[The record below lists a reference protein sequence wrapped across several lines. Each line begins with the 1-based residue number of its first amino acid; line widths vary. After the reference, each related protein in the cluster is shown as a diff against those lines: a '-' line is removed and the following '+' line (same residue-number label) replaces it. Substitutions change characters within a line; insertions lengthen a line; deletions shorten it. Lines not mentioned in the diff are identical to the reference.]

1 MTNTNEIFNMP
12 FDQLVNQYASADV
25 TPAVAPTPAPTTQD
39 FVVPA
44 SALPENVTGTA
55 PVGQSFDDI
64 LKQAGVTNAQIAQP
78 VAQPAPQP
86 TPQPV
91 TQPAIQVQP
100 GMTIGDVAQAMNQQP
115 IPAVTMADGS
125 QVVDPF
131 GAVVT
136 TQPSVPN
143 TFEQPATPVETVPAQ
158 IVAPFAETADLPIQ
172 AQPIAE
178 AQPVVESQ
186 PVAETRPVVEVPVV
200 EAQPVEAQPVEA
212 VETPTEEPA
221 KKSKRARKS
230 KAKAKVD
237 TPVADAPTAPVP
249 APAPAPTVAPTT
261 DDAFLDA
268 ETVAQIRAEI
278 RQVVRHEVKAAI
290 VEAFNE
296 FSKVF
301 GSGR

>member
-25 TPAVAPTPAPTTQD
+25 TPAVTPTPAPTTQD

-78 VAQPAPQP
+78 APQP
-86 TPQPV
+86 V
-91 TQPAIQVQP
+91 AQPAIQVQP

-115 IPAVTMADGS
+115 MPAVTMADGS

-158 IVAPFAETADLPIQ
+158 AVAPFAETADLPIQ
-172 AQPIAE
+172 AQPVE
-178 AQPVVESQ
+178 VQPAVEVQ
-186 PVAETRPVVEVPVV
+186 PVAETQPVVEVKPVADV
-200 EAQPVEAQPVEA
+200 QPVEA
-212 VETPTEEPA
+212 VEVPTEEPA

-237 TPVADAPTAPVP
+237 APTVDAPTVD
-249 APAPAPTVAPTT
+249 APTVEVPTVVSAT

>member
-25 TPAVAPTPAPTTQD
+25 TPAVAPTPTPATQD

-78 VAQPAPQP
+78 VTQPTPQPAPQP
-86 TPQPV
+86 T
-91 TQPAIQVQP
+91 IQVQP

-136 TQPSVPN
+136 TQPSVPAN
-143 TFEQPATPVETVPAQ
+143 FERPATPVETVPAQ

-178 AQPVVESQ
+178 VPAVEAQPVVDAQ
-186 PVAETRPVVEVPVV
+186 PVAENQPVV

-212 VETPTEEPA
+212 VEVPTEEPV

-237 TPVADAPTAPVP
+237 TPVADAPTTPAP
-249 APAPAPTVAPTT
+249 APAPAPTVASTN

-301 GSGR
+301 GSGC

>member
-25 TPAVAPTPAPTTQD
+25 TPAVTPAPAPATQD

-55 PVGQSFDDI
+55 PVSQSFDDI

-78 VAQPAPQP
+78 VAQPA
-86 TPQPV
+86 
-91 TQPAIQVQP
+91 IQVQP
-100 GMTIGDVAQAMNQQP
+100 GMTIGDVAQVMNQQP

-136 TQPSVPN
+136 TQPSVPT

-172 AQPIAE
+172 AQPVAE
-178 AQPVVESQ
+178 AQPAPEVQPVVEVQ
-186 PVAETRPVVEVPVV
+186 PVAETQPV
-200 EAQPVEAQPVEA
+200 VEAQPVEA

-237 TPVADAPTAPVP
+237 APIVDAPTVEVPVEV
-249 APAPAPTVAPTT
+249 PTVAPAT

-301 GSGR
+301 GSGC

>member
-12 FDQLVNQYASADV
+12 FDQLVNQYASAEA
-25 TPAVAPTPAPTTQD
+25 TPTAAPAPTTQD

-55 PVGQSFDDI
+55 PVSQSFDDI

-78 VAQPAPQP
+78 VAQPVAQP
-86 TPQPV
+86 T
-91 TQPAIQVQP
+91 IQVQP

-136 TQPSVPN
+136 TQPSVPAN
-143 TFEQPATPVETVPAQ
+143 FEQPVAPVETVPAQ
-158 IVAPFAETADLPIQ
+158 AVAPFAETADLPIQ
-172 AQPIAE
+172 AQPVAVQPVAEAQPAPEVQPVAE
-178 AQPVVESQ
+178 AQPVVD
-186 PVAETRPVVEVPVV
+186 V
-200 EAQPVEAQPVEA
+200 QPVEAQPVEA
-212 VETPTEEPA
+212 VETSTEEPA
-221 KKSKRARKS
+221 KKPKRARKS

-237 TPVADAPTAPVP
+237 APVVDTPTIEVP
-249 APAPAPTVAPTT
+249 APAPAPTVTPVT

>member
-78 VAQPAPQP
+78 APQP
-86 TPQPV
+86 TPQP
-91 TQPAIQVQP
+91 TIQVQP
-100 GMTIGDVAQAMNQQP
+100 GMTIGDVAQAMAQQP

-136 TQPSVPN
+136 TQPSVPA
-143 TFEQPATPVETVPAQ
+143 TFEQPTTPVETVPAQ

-172 AQPIAE
+172 AQPVVEVPVAE
-178 AQPVVESQ
+178 TQPVVEVQ
-186 PVAETRPVVEVPVV
+186 PVAETQPVV
-200 EAQPVEAQPVEA
+200 EAQPVEDQPVEA
-212 VETPTEEPA
+212 VEVPTEEPV

-237 TPVADAPTAPVP
+237 APTVES
-249 APAPAPTVAPTT
+249 PAPAPTPTVAPAT

>member
-25 TPAVAPTPAPTTQD
+25 TPAAAPTPVPTTQD

-55 PVGQSFDDI
+55 PVSQSFDDI

-86 TPQPV
+86 V
-91 TQPAIQVQP
+91 AQPAIQVQP

-136 TQPSVPN
+136 TQPSVPA
-143 TFEQPATPVETVPAQ
+143 TFEQPVTPVEAVPTQA
-158 IVAPFAETADLPIQ
+158 VAPFAETADLPIQ

-178 AQPVVESQ
+178 VPVVEVQ
-186 PVAETRPVVEVPVV
+186 PVAETQPVV
-200 EAQPVEAQPVEA
+200 EAQPVEAVE
-212 VETPTEEPA
+212 VPTEEPA
-221 KKSKRARKS
+221 KKPKRARKS
-230 KAKAKVD
+230 KAKAKAD
-237 TPVADAPTAPVP
+237 APVADAPTAPVP
-249 APAPAPTVAPTT
+249 APTPVPTVAPAT

-268 ETVAQIRAEI
+268 ETVARIRAEI

-301 GSGR
+301 GSGC

>member
-44 SALPENVTGTA
+44 SALPENVTGAA

-86 TPQPV
+86 T
-91 TQPAIQVQP
+91 IQVQP
-100 GMTIGDVAQAMNQQP
+100 GMTIGDVAQAMNQNP
-115 IPAVTMADGS
+115 APAVTMADGS

-136 TQPSVPN
+136 TQPSVPT

-158 IVAPFAETADLPIQ
+158 VVAPFAETADLPIQ

-200 EAQPVEAQPVEA
+200 EAQPVAEAQPVEA
-212 VETPTEEPA
+212 VEVPTEEPV

-237 TPVADAPTAPVP
+237 TPVADVPTAPVP
-249 APAPAPTVAPTT
+249 APAPAPTVVPTT

>member
-25 TPAVAPTPAPTTQD
+25 TPAVTPAPTPSTQD

-55 PVGQSFDDI
+55 PVSQSFDDI
-64 LKQAGVTNAQIAQP
+64 LKQAGVTNAQIA
-78 VAQPAPQP
+78 
-86 TPQPV
+86 QPV

-136 TQPSVPN
+136 TQPSVPT

-172 AQPIAE
+172 AQPVAE
-178 AQPVVESQ
+178 AQPAPEVQPVVEVQ
-186 PVAETRPVVEVPVV
+186 PVAETQPV
-200 EAQPVEAQPVEA
+200 VEAQPVEA

-237 TPVADAPTAPVP
+237 APIVDAPTVEV
-249 APAPAPTVAPTT
+249 PTVAPAT

>member
-12 FDQLVNQYASADV
+12 FDQLVNQYANADA
-25 TPAVAPTPAPTTQD
+25 TPAATPAPAPTTQD

-78 VAQPAPQP
+78 VAQPVAQPATQPVAQP
-86 TPQPV
+86 T
-91 TQPAIQVQP
+91 IQAQP
-100 GMTIGDVAQAMNQQP
+100 GMTIGDLAQAMAQNAT
-115 IPAVTMADGS
+115 PAVTMADGS

-131 GAVVT
+131 GAVT
-136 TQPSVPN
+136 TA
-143 TFEQPATPVETVPAQ
+143 QPATPEIVPASQPATVPTQA
-158 IVAPFAETADLPIQ
+158 VAPFAETADLPIQ
-172 AQPIAE
+172 AQP
-178 AQPVVESQ
+178 VVEA
-186 PVAETRPVVEVPVV
+186 PVAEAPVEAPVETQPVEVPV
-200 EAQPVEAQPVEA
+200 
-212 VETPTEEPA
+212 EEPA

-237 TPVADAPTAPVP
+237 APTVEAPVLETP
-249 APAPAPTVAPTT
+249 TLEAPTPTVAPAN

-301 GSGR
+301 GSGC

>member
-25 TPAVAPTPAPTTQD
+25 TPAVTPAPTPSTQD

-55 PVGQSFDDI
+55 PVSQSFDDI
-64 LKQAGVTNAQIAQP
+64 LKQAGVTNAQIA
-78 VAQPAPQP
+78 
-86 TPQPV
+86 QPV

-136 TQPSVPN
+136 TQPSVPA
-143 TFEQPATPVETVPAQ
+143 TFEQPATPVEAVPTQ
-158 IVAPFAETADLPIQ
+158 TVAPFAETADLPIQ
-172 AQPIAE
+172 AQPVAVQPAPE
-178 AQPVVESQ
+178 VQPVVEVQ
-186 PVAETRPVVEVPVV
+186 PVAETQPVV
-200 EAQPVEAQPVEA
+200 EAQPVEAVE
-212 VETPTEEPA
+212 VPTEEPA

-237 TPVADAPTAPVP
+237 APVVDAPTAPVP
-249 APAPAPTVAPTT
+249 TPAPAPTVASTN

>member
-25 TPAVAPTPAPTTQD
+25 TPAVTPAPTPATQD

-78 VAQPAPQP
+78 APQP

-91 TQPAIQVQP
+91 TQPVAQPTIQVQP
-100 GMTIGDVAQAMNQQP
+100 GMTIGDVAQAMAQNP
-115 IPAVTMADGS
+115 TPAVTMADGS

-136 TQPSVPN
+136 TQPSVPT
-143 TFEQPATPVETVPAQ
+143 TFEQPATPV
-158 IVAPFAETADLPIQ
+158 VAPFAETADLPIQ

-178 AQPVVESQ
+178 
-186 PVAETRPVVEVPVV
+186 VPVV
-200 EAQPVEAQPVEA
+200 EAQPVVEVQPVAETQPIVETQPVEA
-212 VETPTEEPA
+212 VEVPTEEPV
-221 KKSKRARKS
+221 KKPKRARKS

-237 TPVADAPTAPVP
+237 APVADTATIEAPVEV
-249 APAPAPTVAPTT
+249 PTVVSAT

-301 GSGR
+301 GSGQ

>member
-25 TPAVAPTPAPTTQD
+25 TPAVTPAPAPTTQD

-55 PVGQSFDDI
+55 PVSQSFDDI

-78 VAQPAPQP
+78 VAQP
-86 TPQPV
+86 T
-91 TQPAIQVQP
+91 IQVQP

-136 TQPSVPN
+136 TQPSLPT
-143 TFEQPATPVETVPAQ
+143 TFEQLATPVEAVPAQ

-172 AQPIAE
+172 AQPVAE
-178 AQPVVESQ
+178 AQPAPEVQ
-186 PVAETRPVVEVPVV
+186 PVVEV
-200 EAQPVEAQPVEA
+200 QPVEAQPVEA

-221 KKSKRARKS
+221 KKPKRARKS

-237 TPVADAPTAPVP
+237 APVVDTP
-249 APAPAPTVAPTT
+249 TIEVPAPTVTPVT

-301 GSGR
+301 GSGC

>member
-12 FDQLVNQYASADV
+12 FDQLVNQYASAET
-25 TPAVAPTPAPTTQD
+25 TPTAAPAPTPATQD

-44 SALPENVTGTA
+44 SALPENVTGAA

-78 VAQPAPQP
+78 VAQPVAQP

-91 TQPAIQVQP
+91 AQPAIQVQP

-136 TQPSVPN
+136 TQPSLPAN
-143 TFEQPATPVETVPAQ
+143 FEQPATPVETVPAQ
-158 IVAPFAETADLPIQ
+158 IMAPFAETADLPIQ
-172 AQPIAE
+172 AQPVVGAQPAAE
-178 AQPVVESQ
+178 TQPVAENQPVVE
-186 PVAETRPVVEVPVV
+186 T
-200 EAQPVEAQPVEA
+200 QPVEA
-212 VETPTEEPA
+212 VEVPTEEPV
-221 KKSKRARKS
+221 KKSKRVRKS

-237 TPVADAPTAPVP
+237 APVADAPTAPVP
-249 APAPAPTVAPTT
+249 APAPTPTIASTN

-301 GSGR
+301 GSGC

>member
-25 TPAVAPTPAPTTQD
+25 TTAVTPAPAPTTQD

-55 PVGQSFDDI
+55 PVSQSFDDI

-78 VAQPAPQP
+78 V
-86 TPQPV
+86 

-100 GMTIGDVAQAMNQQP
+100 GMTIGDVAQTMNQQP

-136 TQPSVPN
+136 TQPSLPA

-172 AQPIAE
+172 AQPVAE
-178 AQPVVESQ
+178 AQPAPEVQPVVEVQ
-186 PVAETRPVVEVPVV
+186 PVAETQPVV

-212 VETPTEEPA
+212 VEVPTEEPT
-221 KKSKRARKS
+221 KKPKRARKS
-230 KAKAKVD
+230 KAKAKMDAPVVD
-237 TPVADAPTAPVP
+237 TPTIEVP
-249 APAPAPTVAPTT
+249 APAPAPTVVPVT

-296 FSKVF
+296 VSKVF

>member
-25 TPAVAPTPAPTTQD
+25 TPAVTPAPAPTTQD

-78 VAQPAPQP
+78 APQP
-86 TPQPV
+86 V
-91 TQPAIQVQP
+91 AQPAIQVQP

-136 TQPSVPN
+136 TQPSVPA
-143 TFEQPATPVETVPAQ
+143 TFEQPATPVEAVPAQ
-158 IVAPFAETADLPIQ
+158 AVAPFAETADLPIQ
-172 AQPIAE
+172 AQP
-178 AQPVVESQ
+178 
-186 PVAETRPVVEVPVV
+186 VV
-200 EAQPVEAQPVEA
+200 EAQSVVEAQPVEA
-212 VETPTEEPA
+212 VEVPTEEPV

-237 TPVADAPTAPVP
+237 APVVDAPTAPVP
-249 APAPAPTVAPTT
+249 VEVPTVVSAT

-290 VEAFNE
+290 VDAFNE

-301 GSGR
+301 GSDR

>member
-12 FDQLVNQYASADV
+12 FDQLVNQYASA
-25 TPAVAPTPAPTTQD
+25 TPAAAPTPAPTTQD

-44 SALPENVTGTA
+44 SALPENVTGTT

-78 VAQPAPQP
+78 VAQP
-86 TPQPV
+86 T
-91 TQPAIQVQP
+91 IQVQP
-100 GMTIGDVAQAMNQQP
+100 GMTIGDVAQAMDQQP

-136 TQPSVPN
+136 TQPSVPTN
-143 TFEQPATPVETVPAQ
+143 FAQPATPVETVPAQ
-158 IVAPFAETADLPIQ
+158 AVAPFAETADLPIQ
-172 AQPIAE
+172 AQPVAVQPVAE
-178 AQPVVESQ
+178 AQPVVDVQ
-186 PVAETRPVVEVPVV
+186 PVV
-200 EAQPVEAQPVEA
+200 EAQPVEAVE
-212 VETPTEEPA
+212 VPTEEPV

-237 TPVADAPTAPVP
+237 APVADAPTVESP
-249 APAPAPTVAPTT
+249 APAPTPTVAPTT

>member
-25 TPAVAPTPAPTTQD
+25 TPTVTPAPAPTTQD

-55 PVGQSFDDI
+55 PVSQSFDDI

-78 VAQPAPQP
+78 VAQPVAQP
-86 TPQPV
+86 T
-91 TQPAIQVQP
+91 IQVQP
-100 GMTIGDVAQAMNQQP
+100 GMTIGDVAQAMAQNP
-115 IPAVTMADGS
+115 TPAVTMADGS

-136 TQPSVPN
+136 TQPSVPT
-143 TFEQPATPVETVPAQ
+143 TFEQPATPVEAVPAQ
-158 IVAPFAETADLPIQ
+158 TVAPFAETADLPIQ
-172 AQPIAE
+172 AQP
-178 AQPVVESQ
+178 
-186 PVAETRPVVEVPVV
+186 VAET
-200 EAQPVEAQPVEA
+200 QPVEAQPVAETQPVTETQPVADVQPAPEA
-212 VETPTEEPA
+212 VEVPTEEPA
-221 KKSKRARKS
+221 KKPKRARKS

-237 TPVADAPTAPVP
+237 APTVESPIP
-249 APAPAPTVAPTT
+249 APTPTVAPVT

-301 GSGR
+301 GSGQ

>member
-25 TPAVAPTPAPTTQD
+25 TPAVTPAPAPTTQD

-55 PVGQSFDDI
+55 PVSQSFDDI

-78 VAQPAPQP
+78 VAQP
-86 TPQPV
+86 T
-91 TQPAIQVQP
+91 IQVQP
-100 GMTIGDVAQAMNQQP
+100 GMTIGDVAQAINQQP

-136 TQPSVPN
+136 TQPSVPAN
-143 TFEQPATPVETVPAQ
+143 FEQPVAPVETVPAQ
-158 IVAPFAETADLPIQ
+158 AVAPFAETADLPIQ
-172 AQPIAE
+172 AQPVAVQPVAE
-178 AQPVVESQ
+178 AQPVVD
-186 PVAETRPVVEVPVV
+186 V
-200 EAQPVEAQPVEA
+200 QPVEAQPVEA
-212 VETPTEEPA
+212 VETSTEEPA
-221 KKSKRARKS
+221 KKPKRARKS

-237 TPVADAPTAPVP
+237 APVVDTPTIEVP
-249 APAPAPTVAPTT
+249 APAPAPTVTPVT

-301 GSGR
+301 GSGCWWLSIIPNS

>member
-86 TPQPV
+86 V
-91 TQPAIQVQP
+91 AQPAIQVQP

-136 TQPSVPN
+136 TQPSVPT

-172 AQPIAE
+172 AQPVE
-178 AQPVVESQ
+178 AQPVEVQ
-186 PVAETRPVVEVPVV
+186 PAVEVPVV
-200 EAQPVEAQPVEA
+200 EVQPVAETQPIADVQPVVEA
-212 VETPTEEPA
+212 VEVPTEEPA
-221 KKSKRARKS
+221 KKPKRARKS

-237 TPVADAPTAPVP
+237 APVVDT
-249 APAPAPTVAPTT
+249 PTVEVPVEVPTVVPTT

-301 GSGR
+301 GSGC

>member
-25 TPAVAPTPAPTTQD
+25 TPAVTPAPAPTTQD

-86 TPQPV
+86 T
-91 TQPAIQVQP
+91 IQVQP

-136 TQPSVPN
+136 TQPSVPA
-143 TFEQPATPVETVPAQ
+143 TFEQPATPVEAVPAQ

-172 AQPIAE
+172 AQPVAETQPVVEVQPVE
-178 AQPVVESQ
+178 AQPVEAQ
-186 PVAETRPVVEVPVV
+186 PVAET
-200 EAQPVEAQPVEA
+200 QPVEAQPVEA
-212 VETPTEEPA
+212 VEVPTEEPV

-237 TPVADAPTAPVP
+237 APVADAPTAPVP
-249 APAPAPTVAPTT
+249 APAPTPTVAPTT

>member
-12 FDQLVNQYASADV
+12 FDQLVNQYASADATPAV
-25 TPAVAPTPAPTTQD
+25 TPAPAPTTQD

-55 PVGQSFDDI
+55 PVSQSFDDI
-64 LKQAGVTNAQIAQP
+64 LKQAGVTNAQIVQP
-78 VAQPAPQP
+78 VAQP
-86 TPQPV
+86 T
-91 TQPAIQVQP
+91 IQVQP

-136 TQPSVPN
+136 TQPSLPA
-143 TFEQPATPVETVPAQ
+143 TFEQPATPVEAVPAQ

-172 AQPIAE
+172 AQPVAE
-178 AQPVVESQ
+178 AQPAPEVQPVVEVQ
-186 PVAETRPVVEVPVV
+186 PVAET
-200 EAQPVEAQPVEA
+200 QPVEA
-212 VETPTEEPA
+212 VEVPTEEPV
-221 KKSKRARKS
+221 KKPKRARKS

-237 TPVADAPTAPVP
+237 APVVDTPTIEVP
-249 APAPAPTVAPTT
+249 ASAPAPTVAPVT

-301 GSGR
+301 GSGC

>member
-86 TPQPV
+86 TPQPAP
-91 TQPAIQVQP
+91 QPTIQVQP

-115 IPAVTMADGS
+115 IPAVAMADGS

-136 TQPSVPN
+136 TQPSVPAN
-143 TFEQPATPVETVPAQ
+143 FEQPATPVETVPAQ
-158 IVAPFAETADLPIQ
+158 AVAPFAETADLPIQ
-172 AQPIAE
+172 AQPVEVQPAVE
-178 AQPVVESQ
+178 VPVVEVQ
-186 PVAETRPVVEVPVV
+186 PVAETQPVV

-212 VETPTEEPA
+212 VEVPTEEPA

-237 TPVADAPTAPVP
+237 ASVVDAPTVEVPVEV
-249 APAPAPTVAPTT
+249 PTVVSAT

>member
-25 TPAVAPTPAPTTQD
+25 TPAVTPTPAPTTQD

-86 TPQPV
+86 V
-91 TQPAIQVQP
+91 AQPAIQVQP

-136 TQPSVPN
+136 TQPSVPAN
-143 TFEQPATPVETVPAQ
+143 FEQPATPVEAVPTQA
-158 IVAPFAETADLPIQ
+158 VAPFAETADLPIQ
-172 AQPIAE
+172 AQPVTE
-178 AQPVVESQ
+178 AQPVVEVVEVQ
-186 PVAETRPVVEVPVV
+186 PVAETQPVV
-200 EAQPVEAQPVEA
+200 EAQPVEAVE
-212 VETPTEEPA
+212 VPTEEPA
-221 KKSKRARKS
+221 KKPKRARKS

-237 TPVADAPTAPVP
+237 APVVDAPTVEVPVEV
-249 APAPAPTVAPTT
+249 PTVVSAT

-301 GSGR
+301 GSDR

>member
-25 TPAVAPTPAPTTQD
+25 TPAVTPAPAPTTQD

-55 PVGQSFDDI
+55 PVSQSFDDI
-64 LKQAGVTNAQIAQP
+64 LKQAGVTNAQIA
-78 VAQPAPQP
+78 
-86 TPQPV
+86 QPV

-136 TQPSVPN
+136 TQPSVP

-172 AQPIAE
+172 AQPVAE
-178 AQPVVESQ
+178 AQPAPEVQPVVEVQ
-186 PVAETRPVVEVPVV
+186 PVAETQPV
-200 EAQPVEAQPVEA
+200 VEAQPVEA

-237 TPVADAPTAPVP
+237 APIVDAPTAPVP
-249 APAPAPTVAPTT
+249 APAPAT

>member
-12 FDQLVNQYASADV
+12 FDQLVNQYANADA
-25 TPAVAPTPAPTTQD
+25 TPAATPAPAPTTQD

-78 VAQPAPQP
+78 VV
-86 TPQPV
+86 QPV
-91 TQPAIQVQP
+91 TQPVAQPTIQAQP
-100 GMTIGDVAQAMNQQP
+100 GMTIGDLAQAMAQNAT
-115 IPAVTMADGS
+115 PALTMADGS

-131 GAVVT
+131 GAVATV
-136 TQPSVPN
+136 QPVASEVVPAS
-143 TFEQPATPVETVPAQ
+143 QPATAPTQV
-158 IVAPFAETADLPIQ
+158 VAPFAETADLPIQ
-172 AQPIAE
+172 AQP
-178 AQPVVESQ
+178 VVEA
-186 PVAETRPVVEVPVV
+186 PVAEAPVAEAPVEAPVV
-200 EAQPVEAQPVEA
+200 EAPVVEAPA
-212 VETPTEEPA
+212 EEPA

-237 TPVADAPTAPVP
+237 
-249 APAPAPTVAPTT
+249 APTVEVPVLETPTVEAPASTVAPAN
-261 DDAFLDA
+261 DAFLDA

-301 GSGR
+301 GSGC

>member
-1 MTNTNEIFNMP
+1 MTSTNEIFNMP

-25 TPAVAPTPAPTTQD
+25 TPAATPAPAPTTQD

-55 PVGQSFDDI
+55 PVSQSFDDI

-86 TPQPV
+86 
-91 TQPAIQVQP
+91 AIQVQP
-100 GMTIGDVAQAMNQQP
+100 GMTIGDVAQTMNQQP

-136 TQPSVPN
+136 TQPSLPA
-143 TFEQPATPVETVPAQ
+143 TFEQPATPVEAVPAQ

-172 AQPIAE
+172 AQPVAE
-178 AQPVVESQ
+178 AQPAPEVQ
-186 PVAETRPVVEVPVV
+186 PVAETQPVV
-200 EAQPVEAQPVEA
+200 EAQPVEV
-212 VETPTEEPA
+212 PTEEPV

-237 TPVADAPTAPVP
+237 APVADAPTVEVPVEVL
-249 APAPAPTVAPTT
+249 TVTPVT

-278 RQVVRHEVKAAI
+278 CQVVRHEVKAAI

>member
-25 TPAVAPTPAPTTQD
+25 TPAVTPTPAPTTQD

-78 VAQPAPQP
+78 APQP
-86 TPQPV
+86 V
-91 TQPAIQVQP
+91 AQPAIQVQP

-115 IPAVTMADGS
+115 MPAVTMADGS

-158 IVAPFAETADLPIQ
+158 AVAPFAETADLPIQ
-172 AQPIAE
+172 AQPVE
-178 AQPVVESQ
+178 VQPAVEVQ
-186 PVAETRPVVEVPVV
+186 PVAETQPVVEVKPVADV
-200 EAQPVEAQPVEA
+200 QPVEA
-212 VETPTEEPA
+212 VEVPTEEPA

-237 TPVADAPTAPVP
+237 APTVDAPTVEV
-249 APAPAPTVAPTT
+249 PTVVSAT

>member
-25 TPAVAPTPAPTTQD
+25 TPAVTPAPAPTTQD

-55 PVGQSFDDI
+55 PVSQSFDDI

-78 VAQPAPQP
+78 V
-86 TPQPV
+86 

-100 GMTIGDVAQAMNQQP
+100 GMAIGDVAQTMNQQP

-131 GAVVT
+131 RAVVT
-136 TQPSVPN
+136 TQPSLPA
-143 TFEQPATPVETVPAQ
+143 TFEQPATPVEAVPAQ

-172 AQPIAE
+172 AQPVAE
-178 AQPVVESQ
+178 AQPAPEVQPVVEVQ
-186 PVAETRPVVEVPVV
+186 PVAETQPVV
-200 EAQPVEAQPVEA
+200 EAQPVEV
-212 VETPTEEPA
+212 PTEEPV

-237 TPVADAPTAPVP
+237 APVADAPTVEVPVEV
-249 APAPAPTVAPTT
+249 PTVTPVT

-301 GSGR
+301 GSGC

>member
-25 TPAVAPTPAPTTQD
+25 TPAVTPTPAPTTQD

-44 SALPENVTGTA
+44 SALPENVTGPA
-55 PVGQSFDDI
+55 PVSQSFDDI

-78 VAQPAPQP
+78 VAQP

-91 TQPAIQVQP
+91 AQPTIQVQP

-136 TQPSVPN
+136 TQPSVPA

-178 AQPVVESQ
+178 VPVAETQPIEVQPVEVQPAVEAQPVAEAQPVVE
-186 PVAETRPVVEVPVV
+186 AVEVPI
-200 EAQPVEAQPVEA
+200 
-212 VETPTEEPA
+212 EEPA
-221 KKSKRARKS
+221 KKPKRARKS

-237 TPVADAPTAPVP
+237 APVADAATIEVPVEV
-249 APAPAPTVAPTT
+249 PTVVSAT
-261 DDAFLDA
+261 DDAFLDT

-290 VEAFNE
+290 VEAFSE

-301 GSGR
+301 GSGC

>member
-25 TPAVAPTPAPTTQD
+25 TPAVTPAPTPATQD

-86 TPQPV
+86 T
-91 TQPAIQVQP
+91 IQVQP

-115 IPAVTMADGS
+115 IPAVPMADGS

-136 TQPSVPN
+136 TQPSVPT

-158 IVAPFAETADLPIQ
+158 VVAPFAETADLPIQ
-172 AQPIAE
+172 AQPVVE
-178 AQPVVESQ
+178 TQPVVEVQ
-186 PVAETRPVVEVPVV
+186 PVAETQPV
-200 EAQPVEAQPVEA
+200 VEAQPVEA

-237 TPVADAPTAPVP
+237 APIVDAPTVEV
-249 APAPAPTVAPTT
+249 PTVAPAT